1 MSTRLT
7 RGASHKG
14 SYAAAVDES
23 WDEDAK
29 GGKGKQVRDSRC
41 EPSSTRHELRAH
53 PPYPPHLP
61 TPFLIQVAGRGKK
74 RARKAKAAAVDS
86 DSDEDFAPEGGGA
99 GGSALVGAC
108 AVAPASAHA
117 PVRSPPSLPPA
128 AAPVKGKGGKAAG
141 RVRRSGKPGEQ
152 GWWVY
157 TRPSL
162 AA

>member
-23 WDEDAK
+23 SDEDAK

-41 EPSSTRHELRAH
+41 EPSSTRHEQRAH
-53 PPYPPHLP
+53 PPYPPHLHSFP
-61 TPFLIQVAGRGKK
+61 DQVVGQGKK
-74 RARKAKAAAVDS
+74 RVRGAKAAAVDS
-86 DSDEDFAPEGGGA
+86 DSDEDFAPVGGGA